1 MTNNSEESTQEFLER
16 LEANPVRVAARAE
29 FERAAQTRVAAER
42 AASSSILKDL
52 ADVGLHL
59 SSIWELV
66 NTSEPYPE
74 ALPILMAHLEQGG
87 YPSRVMEGI
96 GRALAVKPA
105 VKYWDRLVAS
115 YRNATDEGAREGA
128 AVALAA
134 CVTKQHI
141 GDLIALTRERGE
153 FDEDP
158 IYFLKRIMRL
168 GGDEGRD
175 FVASLVD
182 DRRLGKEA
190 TALTK
195 RAREGGEEPP
205 RT

>member
-16 LEANPVRVAARAE
+16 LEADPVRVAARAE

-74 ALPILMAHLEQGG
+74 ALPILMVHLEQGG

-96 GRALAVKPA
+96 GGEAGREILGPA
-105 VKYWDRLVAS
+105 GGVLSKCDR
-115 YRNATDEGAREGA
+115 
-128 AVALAA
+128 
-134 CVTKQHI
+134 
-141 GDLIALTRERGE
+141 
-153 FDEDP
+153 
-158 IYFLKRIMRL
+158 
-168 GGDEGRD
+168 
-175 FVASLVD
+175 
-182 DRRLGKEA
+182 
-190 TALTK
+190 
-195 RAREGGEEPP
+195 
-205 RT
+205 